1 MDDLTFVI
9 EGLVFARLE
18 VIVRRPTSTAE
29 ARESA
34 LAFAA
39 ADPVAWHR
47 ARCRGIRAARDL
59 RVVET
64 TAPRASKD
72 DLPEQ
77 RG

>member
-1 MDDLTFVI
+1 MDDLTVVI

-18 VIVRRPTSTAE
+18 VVVSKVTSTAE
-29 ARESA
+29 AHASA
-34 LAFAA
+34 LRLAA
-39 ADPVAWHR
+39 TNPLAWRR

-64 TAPRASKD
+64 PAPRASKG